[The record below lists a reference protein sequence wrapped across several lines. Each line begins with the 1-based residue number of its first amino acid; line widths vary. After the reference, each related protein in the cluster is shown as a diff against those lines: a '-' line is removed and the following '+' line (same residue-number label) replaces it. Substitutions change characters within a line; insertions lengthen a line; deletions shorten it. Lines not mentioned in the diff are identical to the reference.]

1 VVAYVALAML
11 VSGCSAPLAGSDA
24 ALYSGGTLRAVVNR
38 DITAVY
44 QASVQAL
51 QHLEIDI
58 QEQAKD
64 VFAAK
69 VVGKA
74 ADDKQILITIRPGE
88 TNRTN
93 FTIKVSGLASEER
106 ARLIYAEIRKGLSM
120 PE

>member
-11 VSGCSAPLAGSDA
+11 VSGCSSPLAGSDA